1 MSKQD
6 SKDIRDDARDDQRD
20 DQRDERA
27 GNRQGADQ
35 SGSSEQGLRASGPDS
50 LSGFVADDDAGD
62 SSIGAANADGSR
74 QSGIQSNFAKASP
87 ESNVGPAGA
96 PQTSHGNAGGPIT
109 GGVLGKS
116 EAQNSQSAI
125 GGAANGGAG
134 GATAG
139 GATDGYVGR
148 ASDDQ
153 VSKRLA
159 DGAESSGTPG
169 NGPHRTS

>member
-6 SKDIRDDARDDQRD
+6 SKDIRDDDRDDVQT
-20 DQRDERA
+20 

-35 SGSSEQGLRASGPDS
+35 DTDNQQGLRASGPDS

-134 GATAG
+134 GTGAG
-139 GATDGYVGR
+139 GAKDGYVGR

-169 NGPHRTS
+169 DGPHRTS

>member
-6 SKDIRDDARDDQRD
+6 SKDIRDDDRDDDREDTQ
-20 DQRDERA
+20 A

-35 SGSSEQGLRASGPDS
+35 DIGNQQGLRASGPDS

-134 GATAG
+134 GTSAG
-139 GATDGYVGR
+139 GAKDGYVGR

-169 NGPHRTS
+169 DGPHRTS

>member
-1 MSKQD
+1 MNKQD
-6 SKDIRDDARDDQRD
+6 SNDIRDD
-20 DQRDERA
+20 
-27 GNRQGADQ
+27 NRQGADQ
-35 SGSSEQGLRASGPDS
+35 DRGNQQGLRAGGPDA

-62 SSIGAANADGSR
+62 SSIGAADGAQ

-139 GATDGYVGR
+139 GAKDGYVGR
-148 ASDDQ
+148 ASDDKI
-153 VSKRLA
+153 SERLA
-159 DGAESSGTPG
+159 DGAESAGTPG
-169 NGPHRTS
+169 DGPR

>member
-6 SKDIRDDARDDQRD
+6 SKDIRDQRD
-20 DQRDERA
+20 D
-27 GNRQGADQ
+27 NRQGADQ
-35 SGSSEQGLRASGPDS
+35 DRGNQQGLRAGGPDS

-62 SSIGAANADGSR
+62 SSIGSANRDGSR

-116 EAQNSQSAI
+116 EAGGNSQSAI
-125 GGAANGGAG
+125 GGAANGGAPGTTNDG
-134 GATAG
+134 GK
-139 GATDGYVGR
+139 DGYVGR
-148 ASDDQ
+148 ASDDR
-153 VSKRLA
+153 VSERLA

-169 NGPHRTS
+169 DSPHRTS